1 MKYKVAIIGTGYM
14 AKKHCEMLY
23 NHNDVILDTIV
34 STKKSQ
40 RISKQFIQKYGFL
53 RNTTDFD
60 SVLEDTTIDIVIIC
74 SPDFIHATQTVKSL
88 RAGKHVLC
96 EKPLARTEKDFAMIK
111 KQLGK
116 SHKTLQIGMNCRF
129 REQYSKPKKI
139 IDNKKLGELKFL
151 HANYTINVVKSIKQH
166 EKKWWLTAPKNIF
179 PFLHG
184 GGIHCIDLL
193 RWNGGK
199 IKKVF
204 AKSTSLQLKKE
215 LKSDTFS
222 VLIEFK
228 NGVLGNCFISASTF
242 QPNAFQLNY
251 SLTNGSIINNTKI
264 FKKKN
269 NQPAFSHDIK
279 IEQRK
284 IDLRL
289 QFDNMLQSIKSN
301 IAPINSFKE
310 SYENFQVISA
320 IENSVKKGTVIS
332 TI

>member
-1 MKYKVAIIGTGYM
+1 MFQLKKVNVYP
-14 AKKHCEMLY
+14 
-23 NHNDVILDTIV
+23 
-34 STKKSQ
+34 
-40 RISKQFIQKYGFL
+40 KQFIQKYGFL

-129 REQYSKPKKI
+129 REQYYKPKEI
-139 IDNKKLGELKFL
+139 IDKGELGKLGFLKSTYIV
-151 HANYTINVVKSIKQH
+151 NTVDSVKKK
-166 EKKWWLTAPKNIF
+166 EKPWWSDYPPDIF

-199 IKKVF
+199 VKKVF
-204 AKSTSLQLKKE
+204 AKSISFELKKE

-222 VLIEFK
+222 ILLEFD
-228 NGVLGNCFISASTF
+228 NGVLADCCISASAF
-242 QPNAFQLNY
+242 RPNSFEFDYWL
-251 SLTNGSIINNTKI
+251 SDGSIINTTKV
-264 FKKKN
+264 FGKKN
-269 NQPAFSHDIK
+269 NQIF
-279 IEQRK
+279 
-284 IDLRL
+284 L
-289 QFDNMLQSIKSN
+289 
-301 IAPINSFKE
+301 
-310 SYENFQVISA
+310 
-320 IENSVKKGTVIS
+320 
-332 TI
+332 

>member
-1 MKYKVAIIGTGYM
+1 MPNNLHKPLAIK
-14 AKKHCEMLY
+14 ALK
-23 NHNDVILDTIV
+23 
-34 STKKSQ
+34 
-40 RISKQFIQKYGFL
+40 
-53 RNTTDFD
+53 
-60 SVLEDTTIDIVIIC
+60 
-74 SPDFIHATQTVKSL
+74 
-88 RAGKHVLC
+88 AGKHVLC
-96 EKPLARTEKDFAMIK
+96 EKPLARTEKDFAVIK

-116 SHKTLQIGMNCRF
+116 NHKILQDGMNCRF

-151 HANYTINVVKSIKQH
+151 HANYTMNVVKSMKQH
-166 EKKWWLTAPKNIF
+166 EKTWWLTAPKNIF

-204 AKSTSLQLKKE
+204 AKSTSIQLKKE

-222 VLIEFK
+222 VLIEFE
-228 NGVLGNCFISASTF
+228 NGVLGTCFISSSTF
-242 QPNAFQLNY
+242 QPNTFQLNY
-251 SLTNGSIINNTKI
+251 SLMNGSIINNTQI

-269 NQPAFSHDIK
+269 NQPVFSHDIK

-301 IAPINSFKE
+301 ISPMNSFKE
-310 SYENFQVISA
+310 AYENFQVISA
-320 IENSVKKGTVIS
+320 IENSVKKGIVIN
-332 TI
+332 IA